1 MANIP
6 LRTWISHGASL
17 NSTCLITSSSMVVL
31 PLDKPVYM
39 IRSRNN
45 QILLPQLTLV
55 LVWQSRLVS
64 VEIANMEIRRSK
76 DNLISSISKF
86 YYIRSLFDRS
96 SWTSPITKDL
106 PNFITSIIQQDS
118 LMIVIWWQSIYWLKG
133 VFILLYIKIVPS
145 SCISQLLSCLP
156 HASPVDRLSDHNH
169 RLWTHLPSTN
179 NGNCFNCQT
188 LLQNASLIK
197 YIMRIYKRDHILDV
211 TKRLCRSK
219 WCS

>member
-6 LRTWISHGASL
+6 LRTWISHRASL

-39 IRSRNN
+39 IRSRKN

-64 VEIANMEIRRSK
+64 VEIANVEIRRST
-76 DNLISSISKF
+76 DNLISSISKS
-86 YYIRSLFDRS
+86 YIRSLFDRS

-118 LMIVIWWQSIYWLKG
+118 LMIVIWWESIYWLKG
-133 VFILLYIKIVPS
+133 VFILLYIKIVPGS
-145 SCISQLLSCLP
+145 SISQLLSCLP
-156 HASPVDRLSDHNH
+156 HVSLVVRPQSQTVNTPALNKQRKLLQLSDTSTKCQSHKIYNA
-169 RLWTHLPSTN
+169 HL
-179 NGNCFNCQT
+179 
-188 LLQNASLIK
+188 
-197 YIMRIYKRDHILDV
+197 KR
-211 TKRLCRSK
+211 
-219 WCS
+219 